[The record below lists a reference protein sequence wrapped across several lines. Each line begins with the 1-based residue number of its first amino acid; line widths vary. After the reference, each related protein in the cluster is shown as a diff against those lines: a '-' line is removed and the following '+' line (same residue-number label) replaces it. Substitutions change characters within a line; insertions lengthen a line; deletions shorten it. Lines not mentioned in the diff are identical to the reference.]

1 MSKVV
6 RWWEFAVNR
15 KESGVL
21 YATGY
26 DCRTLDFIWDKH
38 GTNLVTML
46 SLLQRPVEES
56 ALHIAAYFFLGL
68 KYIHHYPRWNK
79 SVADILFTSLTGRIT
94 VQKFYS
100 RIVPTLMSLA
110 ELVDEIHWSDR
121 LHPMNHGTHMFQDR

>member
-1 MSKVV
+1 MSNVV

-68 KYIHHYPRWNK
+68 KYIHHYPHWNK
-79 SVADILFTSLTGRIT
+79 TTCRRYT
-94 VQKFYS
+94 FYV
-100 RIVPTLMSLA
+100 I
-110 ELVDEIHWSDR
+110 DR
-121 LHPMNHGTHMFQDR
+121 QNHGPEVLQPHCPHPHELG